1 MAKINNLEKKEFEI
15 LNAKHILDTRSDW
28 SQSDILMIEKAV
40 KFAIE
45 KHKEQERKSGEPY
58 VNHVIETGRILSE
71 LSMDTTTIVAGVLH
85 DTLEDTQTSETE
97 LSSEFS
103 ADVLKLVQG
112 CTKLSKLKYHGVER
126 HVESLRKFFIAM
138 SDDIR
143 VVIIK
148 LADRLHNVKT
158 LEYVREDKRQRIAL
172 ETLEIHA
179 RLADRLGM
187 SVLKTELE
195 TASFPY
201 AYPLE
206 YQKVKQIQTENTTH
220 TENRIKE
227 IEENL
232 KFVLET
238 EGIEY
243 MRIDYRIK
251 HLYSLYLKLKKYNW
265 DINKI
270 HDIVALRIIVKN
282 MDDCYKTLGAIHS
295 EYRPMP
301 GRIKDYISLAK
312 ANGYKSLH
320 TTVFTKDGS
329 TAEVQIRTKE
339 MHDEAEYGIASHLH
353 YKEIGKNKGKN
364 EIEKKTSW
372 TKELLEIQKELS
384 DKDEFLSSIKTDF
397 FENRVFVFT
406 PKGDVI
412 DLPEG
417 ASAIDFAYA
426 IHTDIGN
433 KLSGAKVNGK
443 LVSIDTQLSRG
454 DMIEIIVGKNSKP
467 SPKWIKDCKTT
478 FAKKQITKF
487 LELSDKQSGVTSIF
501 SRILGRKK

>member
-1 MAKINNLEKKEFEI
+1 MSEIEKKFEI
-15 LNAKHILDTRSDW
+15 LDVKYILNTRSDW
-28 SQSDILMIEKAV
+28 KELDILTIEKAV

-45 KHKEQERKSGEPY
+45 KHRGQERKSGEPY
-58 VNHVIETGRILSE
+58 VNHVIETGKILSN

-85 DTLEDTQTSETE
+85 DTLEDTQTSEEE
-97 LSSEFS
+97 LEKEF
-103 ADVLKLVQG
+103 DKEVLKLVKG
-112 CTKLSKLKYHGVER
+112 TTKLSKLKYHGVER

-195 TASFPY
+195 TCSFPY

-206 YQKVKQIQTENTTH
+206 YEKVKQIQTENTNH
-220 TENRIKE
+220 TEKRIKE

-238 EGIEY
+238 EGVDFI
-243 MRIDYRIK
+243 RIDYRIK
-251 HLYSLYLKLKKYNW
+251 HLYSLYQKLKKYDW
-265 DINKI
+265 DISKI

-295 EYRPMP
+295 EYRPLP

-320 TTVFTKDGS
+320 TTIFTKDKG

-339 MHDEAEYGIASHLH
+339 MHEEAEYGIASHLH
-353 YKEIGKNKGKN
+353 YKEIGKNKGKS

-372 TKELLEIQKELS
+372 TKELLEMQKDLQ
-384 DKDEFLSSIKTDF
+384 DKDEFLTHIKTDF

-417 ASAIDFAYA
+417 ASTIDFAYA

-433 KLSGAKVNGK
+433 KMNAAKVNGK
-443 LVSIDTQLSRG
+443 LVSIDTRLKRG
-454 DMIEIIVGKNSKP
+454 DVIEVATNKNSKP
-467 SPKWIKDCKTT
+467 SQKWLNDCKTT
-478 FAKKQITKF
+478 FAKKQITKY
-487 LELSDKQSGVTSIF
+487 LELSDKESGIRSIF
-501 SRILGRKK
+501 SRIIRAKK